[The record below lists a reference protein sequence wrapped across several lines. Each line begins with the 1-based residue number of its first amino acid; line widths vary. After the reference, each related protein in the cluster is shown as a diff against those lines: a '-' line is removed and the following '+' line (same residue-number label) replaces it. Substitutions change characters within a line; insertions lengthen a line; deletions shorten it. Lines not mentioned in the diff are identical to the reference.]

1 MSKLLFEETQVFRQ
15 KILWLLLLVITGG
28 SIVLFSIAIYNQIIS
43 NEQFGDKPI
52 SDSALIIGFLL
63 VIGFAIFLS
72 WFFYSIKLEIRI
84 SEEKLQ
90 YKFWPFIRDFK
101 NISFNNIQSIEL
113 EKYRPIMEYG
123 GWGYRFSMK
132 GRGLCLNVSKN
143 MGLRIKM
150 KDGFELLLGTQ
161 KTDELYPI
169 VEELKKEYQL
179 NKKD

>member
-15 KILWLLLLVITGG
+15 KALWVLLTVITGV
-28 SIVLFSIAIYNQIIS
+28 SILLFGIAIYNQVIS
-43 NEQFGDKPI
+43 NEQFGDKPM
-52 SDSALIIGFLL
+52 SDGALIIGFIL

-72 WFFYSIKLEIRI
+72 WFFYSIKLETKIDETNIR
-84 SEEKLQ
+84 
-90 YKFWPFIRDFK
+90 YKFWPFIRDYK
-101 NISFNNIQSIEL
+101 VIPIQSIHSIEV
-113 EKYRPIMEYG
+113 EKYKPIMEYG

-161 KTDELYPI
+161 KSDELI
-169 VEELKKEYQL
+169 KVVDSLKK
-179 NKKD
+179 NMI

>member
-15 KILWLLLLVITGG
+15 KALWILLTLITGG
-28 SIVLFSIAIYNQIIS
+28 SIVLFGIALFNQVIT

-52 SDSALIIGFLL
+52 SDGALFVGFIL

-72 WFFYSIKLEIRI
+72 WFFYSIKLETKIEDTNI
-84 SEEKLQ
+84 K
-90 YKFWPFIRDFK
+90 YKFWPFIRDYK
-101 NISFNNIQSIEL
+101 TIPVQSIYSIEV

-143 MGLRIKM
+143 KGLRIKM

-161 KTDELYPI
+161 KP
-169 VEELKKEYQL
+169 EELAVVVESLKK
-179 NKKD
+179 NMI